1 MVKSEL
7 VDEIRDAYLKAN
19 PDIKPG
25 AIMGV
30 NLDHFCQFMT
40 NWLAEQG
47 VVGVGH
53 ASTGLALRL
62 ADGREIGLIS
72 VEVEVPTANTPAISL
87 TKGGVSARQGIGG
100 GDTSTRITGNL

>member
-19 PDIKPG
+19 PDIKTG
-25 AIMGV
+25 AILGV
-30 NLDHFCQFMT
+30 DLDHFCKFIT

-53 ASTGLALRL
+53 AANGLALRL
-62 ADGREIGLIS
+62 ADGREIGLLS
-72 VEVEVPTANTPAISL
+72 ADVELPTADTPAVSL
-87 TKGGVSARQGIGG
+87 TKVGVSARQGIGG
-100 GDTSTRITGNL
+100 GDTSVRVTGNK